1 MTSKKKEALLTSI
14 AITQYFDSTY
24 WKNGW
29 DEELIKSENIEKIL
43 EEIVRRVSEIATV
56 TEAYAIKHDKDT
68 SVVFDKELQ
77 ETTTELAQPHIHALL
92 KFKKCKGATLSTLA
106 EIIGLEEEYLEKS
119 KSGRY
124 GYDNLLAYLIHAK
137 DKDKYQYSPDEVVTL
152 AGKDYL
158 EVYHKRKEIWLK
170 GKAKKEVNQ
179 TYEDIDLLIDN
190 ILNEYITKNEILL
203 EQKYRTLYA
212 VHKARIND
220 TFRTVGEIK
229 GTRTKYELDNGEFKK
244 TILFIH
250 GSTGLGKSTFAKDLS
265 KAIIQLAKLNGQNW
279 QSVVTAATNIFD
291 EVNGEEIL
299 FLDDV
304 RGDSL
309 TASDWLKLLDPFN
322 ISPISARYQNK
333 MGAAKVIIIT
343 SSKYPLDFF
352 YNTKG
357 NDREDLSQ
365 YVRRI
370 ECLATIRGN
379 DKNPKFYVSYPQR
392 MEEPVKTILE
402 NEQEV
407 SLSYDFANDSLLDR
421 RQDLLTTLVSKI
433 AINNQWDILELDKS
447 KTPSETLASEDEV
460 ADNQE
465 K

>member
-1 MTSKKKEALLTSI
+1 MTSKKKEALLTSV
-14 AITQYFDSTY
+14 AITQYFDTTY

-43 EEIVRRVSEIATV
+43 EEIVRRVSEIVTV

-68 SVVFDKELQ
+68 SVVFNNELQ
-77 ETTTELAQPHIHALL
+77 ETTTELSKSHIHALL
-92 KFKKCKGATLSTLA
+92 KFEKGATLSTLA
-106 EIIGLEEEYLEKS
+106 EKIGLAEQYLEKA

-137 DKDKYQYSPDEVVTL
+137 DKDKYQYSPDEVFTL
-152 AGKDYL
+152 IGTNYL
-158 EVYHKRKEIWLK
+158 EIYHKRKESWLK
-170 GKAKKEVNQ
+170 GKAKKEVRQ

-190 ILNEYITKNEILL
+190 ILNENITKNEILL
-203 EQKYRTLYA
+203 EQNYRTLYA

-229 GTRTKYELDNGEFKK
+229 ETRTKYELENEEFKK

-250 GSTGLGKSTFAKDLS
+250 GSTGLGKSTFAKELIKD
-265 KAIIQLAKLNGQNW
+265 IVQLAKLNGQKW

-304 RGDSL
+304 RGNSL

-352 YNTKG
+352 YDTKG

-370 ECLATIRGN
+370 ECLATIKGN
-379 DKNPKFYVSYPQR
+379 DKNPKFYISYPQR

-407 SLSYDFANDSLLDR
+407 SLSYDFTDDSLLNS
-421 RQDLLTTLVSKI
+421 RQDLLSTLLSKI

-447 KTPSETLASEDEV
+447 KTSSETLASEDEV
-460 ADNQE
+460 EDNQE

>member
-106 EIIGLEEEYLEKS
+106 EIIGLAEEYLEKS

-137 DKDKYQYSPDEVVTL
+137 DKDKYQYTPDEVVTL

-158 EVYHKRKEIWLK
+158 EVYHQRKESWLK

-407 SLSYDFANDSLLDR
+407 SLSYDFANDSLLNS
-421 RQDLLTTLVSKI
+421 RQDLLSTLLSKI
-433 AINNQWDILELDKS
+433 AINNQWDILELGKS